1 MNKIVRPPFLILPN
15 DNSEIEFRTTLDGIL
30 GQYESNDIIEYEFYD
45 LNFNRLIFR
54 PVGKSS
60 RLALERLV
68 ESANEEELLA
78 RISKIL
84 KRQFPTE
91 NTNTSD
97 IRAHIFCLSKRLSAG
112 KARS

>member
-1 MNKIVRPPFLILPN
+1 MNKKIRPPFLILPN
-15 DNSEIEFRTTLDGIL
+15 DNSEIEFRSTLDGIM
-30 GQYESNDIIEYEFYD
+30 GHYESNDIVEYEFYD
-45 LNFNRLIFR
+45 LNFKRLIFR

-84 KRQFPTE
+84 RRQFPTE

-97 IRAHIFCLSKRLSAG
+97 IRAHIVCLAERLSAD